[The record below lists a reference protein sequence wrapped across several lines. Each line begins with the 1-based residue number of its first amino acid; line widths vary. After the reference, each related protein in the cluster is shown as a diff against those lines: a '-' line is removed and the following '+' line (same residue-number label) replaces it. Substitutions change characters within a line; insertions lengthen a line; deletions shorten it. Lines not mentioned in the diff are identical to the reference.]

1 MSTLPQRP
9 SSQPGDGLG
18 YRVLGFDKKTGD
30 RLEMLRVRPQFAGQP
45 NFEAMLRTRIQR
57 LAEFRGAGFARVRQI
72 DKLTGQAAGI
82 AIVSNHVE
90 GARLADLFGV
100 ADSYGVKLES
110 DASLSLIRQLLSTI
124 ADLHTAGHDISHGCI
139 SPERIV
145 VTKDGRVIVTEY
157 ILGAALEG
165 LQWTRK
171 QFWQDFRIA
180 LPPGPDPAT
189 IDQQTDLMQIGV
201 LALALLG
208 GRVVYA
214 EKQYP
219 LPLVERLKASR
230 ETFNGSPQPLRSGLT
245 TWLQRLMRL
254 DGATPF
260 TAADEALLALDSVLA
275 TGYQATAKSLG
286 QFVDRCYQTSADLRP
301 REMTETGEALSGTA
315 KPETAP
321 GEKSI
326 EKLAATPIEAPAA
339 WQEKGP
345 AQPVA
350 NTTPV
355 PAKPAESKPAPP
367 SAASTPA
374 AKTPTA
380 PSAATK
386 PGAPSPYGSPTPKRP
401 GEPTTG
407 KPVPVDAKPGS
418 AARSPAPAGTGSA
431 GAGPVGTGS
440 AGTGSGVRD
449 TQRGAGATG
458 ADDAKKPAAAAASS
472 VTTSG
477 KTGAVSGTGGLFSGE
492 AMVDDSSGVDGLAA
506 EKSGSRLPMLAAAV
520 IAILAAGGFVA
531 FKFLG
536 SSPPPPPPTAEVMP
550 ASKGTLSIEATP
562 KTATVFIDDAP
573 SGTTPLKIDLP
584 AGSHTVRLDGGD
596 GLTRT
601 FPVTITAGKEVSHLV
616 ELARD
621 VQTGSLEVRSDPA
634 GARVQLDGRGVGM
647 SPVTLNDLQ
656 PGDHTVVVEG
666 ANNSV
671 KQLVKVIAGTR
682 SSVVVPLAAAT
693 PASPAAGWLSVSS
706 DSELQVTE
714 GGTLLGTSRT
724 DKIMMPAGEHS
735 LEFASD
741 SLGFRVSKTVQVQPG
756 KVARVSVPLP
766 DGTISVNATP
776 WADVLVDGVSA
787 GQTPVGNLSAKV
799 GTHEVVFR
807 HPKFGEKKQS
817 VVVKPGQAAR
827 VTIDM
832 TK

>member
-57 LAEFRGAGFARVRQI
+57 LAEFRSAGFARVRQI

-90 GARLADLFGV
+90 GARLADLLGV
-100 ADSYGVKLES
+100 ADSYGVKLDS

-201 LALALLG
+201 LTLAVLG
-208 GRVVYA
+208 GRAVYA
-214 EKQYP
+214 EKQFP
-219 LPLVERLKASR
+219 LPLVERLKGSR
-230 ETFNGSPQPLRSGLT
+230 ETLNGSAQPLRSGLT

-275 TGYQATAKSLG
+275 TGYQATPKALA
-286 QFVDRCYQTSADLRP
+286 QFVDRCYQASADLHP
-301 REMTETGEALSGTA
+301 REMTETGEALSGAA
-315 KPETAP
+315 KPETAQ
-321 GEKSI
+321 GEKAA
-326 EKLAATPIEAPAA
+326 EKSAGTPIEAPAA

-350 NTTPV
+350 NATPV
-355 PAKPAESKPAPP
+355 PAKPAESKPAAP

-380 PSAATK
+380 PPAAAK

-407 KPVPVDAKPGS
+407 RPAPTDAKPGT
-418 AARSPAPAGTGSA
+418 AARSPAPAGTGP
-431 GAGPVGTGS
+431 GGTGPS
-440 AGTGSGVRD
+440 GTGPSGTGSGARD
-449 TQRGAGATG
+449 TQHSIGATG
-458 ADDAKKPAAAAASS
+458 AADAKKPAAAAASS

-477 KTGAVSGTGGLFSGE
+477 KTGAMSGTGGLLGGE
-492 AMVDDSSGVDGLAA
+492 VMVDDSSADGLVA

-536 SSPPPPPPTAEVMP
+536 SSPPPAPPTAEVMP

-573 SGTTPLKIDLP
+573 SGTTPLRIDLP

-682 SSVVVPLAAAT
+682 SSVVVPLGPAT
-693 PASPAAGWLSVSS
+693 PALPAAGWLSVSS

-735 LEFASD
+735 LEFAND
-741 SLGFRVSKTVQVQPG
+741 SLGFHVSKTVQVQPG

-807 HPKFGEKKQS
+807 HPKYGEKKQS